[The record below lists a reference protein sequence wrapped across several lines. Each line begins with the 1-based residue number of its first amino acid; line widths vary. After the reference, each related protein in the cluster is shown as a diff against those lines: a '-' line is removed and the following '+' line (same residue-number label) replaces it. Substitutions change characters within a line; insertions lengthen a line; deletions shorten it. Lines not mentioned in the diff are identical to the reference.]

1 MLDRE
6 VANLSGGELQ
16 RFIIAITCLQR
27 ADVYLF
33 DEPSSYLD
41 VKQRLR
47 AGRMIRSLLSPD
59 TYVVCVEHDLS
70 ILDYLSDYI
79 CCLYGTPGA
88 YGVVTMPSGVREGIN
103 IFLAGFVPSEN
114 MRFRTE
120 ELSFK
125 VTEAGGGE
133 DEKKTEEEEDEK
145 KPKKSHAM
153 IYSYPKLQK
162 SFGTFSLDVM
172 SGEFSHSEIV
182 VLLGE
187 NGTGKSTLI
196 HMLAGVEKPDD
207 SEIEVSMIA

>member
-1 MLDRE
+1 MDSVKKQKAAQGIVREKLKRADKKGTLEDVVEMLDLGEVLDRE

-47 AGRMIRSLLSPD
+47 AGRMIRSLLSSD

-114 MRFRTE
+114 MRFRNE

-125 VTEAGGGE
+125 VTEAGASGE
-133 DEKKTEEEEDEK
+133 EEKKDEEDEK
-145 KPKKSHAM
+145 KP
-153 IYSYPKLQK
+153 
-162 SFGTFSLDVM
+162 
-172 SGEFSHSEIV
+172 
-182 VLLGE
+182 
-187 NGTGKSTLI
+187 
-196 HMLAGVEKPDD
+196 
-207 SEIEVSMIA
+207 